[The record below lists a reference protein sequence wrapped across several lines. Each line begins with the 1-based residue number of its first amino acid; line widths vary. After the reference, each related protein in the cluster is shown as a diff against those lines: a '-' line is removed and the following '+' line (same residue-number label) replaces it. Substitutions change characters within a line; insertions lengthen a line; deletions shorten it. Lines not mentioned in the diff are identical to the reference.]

1 MFLLKKNKPL
11 AVIFWL
17 MTAAVMV
24 IIFMFSADTGEES
37 EEVSQSLFGLLID
50 FIGRFISHDV
60 LRKIAHF
67 TEFAALGFC
76 MTGAINYT
84 FGKRNFLLPF
94 IPCVI
99 YAVSDEIHQYFVP
112 ERACRVFD
120 MFIDSCGIATGIGIF
135 IVILFII
142 SKINQ
147 RPSCADEEG
156 FLSDA
161 DV

>member
-1 MFLLKKNKPL
+1 MFLLQKNKPL
-11 AVIFWL
+11 AVVFWL
-17 MTAAVMV
+17 LTVAVMTV
-24 IIFMFSADTGEES
+24 IFMFSADTGEES

-50 FIGRFISHDV
+50 FIGQFISHDV

-76 MTGAINYT
+76 MTGAIHFT
-84 FGKRNFLLPF
+84 TGKRNFLTVF
-94 IPCVI
+94 IPCVL

-120 MFIDSCGIATGIGIF
+120 MFVDSCGIATGIGIF
-135 IVILFII
+135 ILILFTI
-142 SKINQ
+142 SKINK
-147 RPSCADEEG
+147 RPFCEDEEG

>member
-1 MFLLKKNKPL
+1 MFLLQKNKPL

-17 MTAAVMV
+17 LTVAVMAV
-24 IIFMFSADTGEES
+24 IFMFSADTGEES
-37 EEVSQSLFGLLID
+37 EEVSQSLFGLLIN
-50 FIGRFISHDV
+50 FIGQFISHDV

-84 FGKRNFLLPF
+84 FGKRNFLFPF
-94 IPCVI
+94 IPCVL

-135 IVILFII
+135 ILILFII
-142 SKINQ
+142 NKICDKK
-147 RPSCADEEG
+147 RLAE
-156 FLSDA
+156 
-161 DV
+161 

>member
-17 MTAAVMV
+17 LTAAVMV

-84 FGKRNFLLPF
+84 FGKRNFLFPF
-94 IPCVI
+94 IPCVL
-99 YAVSDEIHQYFVP
+99 YAVSDEIHQYFVYN
-112 ERACRVFD
+112 
-120 MFIDSCGIATGIGIF
+120 
-135 IVILFII
+135 II
-142 SKINQ
+142 
-147 RPSCADEEG
+147 
-156 FLSDA
+156 
-161 DV
+161 